1 MQIPPQPAATA
12 DAALLRRD
20 LVPTQPT
27 APVAGVAE
35 QAQKLDPRTALRWAQ
50 PVFKSESAQLMR
62 DSAAAALA
70 PKGAAAYPQ
79 LSALATLLGPW
90 LAKAEAQLASGS
102 PPAWPEPGPEDGEP
116 PAPNQPP
123 RAAVQQ
129 SLDRLMNA
137 LARSDAFAASKLVQS
152 WWGQPSPVPGSGGE
166 GQQAAWV
173 AALTPGSEGALQAAR
188 WLLTGQLVW
197 EGMLLPDLPARLQR
211 QDAWRGG
218 ENPSTPLEK
227 GVSLSLTVDLP
238 GLGPLRVTGQQWGA
252 DLHLQ
257 VSLPPGQEA
266 GLRQRWGVLQER
278 LQSLNVGPVQLQESR
293 DGL

>member
-1 MQIPPQPAATA
+1 
-12 DAALLRRD
+12 
-20 LVPTQPT
+20 
-27 APVAGVAE
+27 
-35 QAQKLDPRTALRWAQ
+35 
-50 PVFKSESAQLMR
+50 
-62 DSAAAALA
+62 
-70 PKGAAAYPQ
+70 
-79 LSALATLLGPW
+79 
-90 LAKAEAQLASGS
+90 
-102 PPAWPEPGPEDGEP
+102 
-116 PAPNQPP
+116 
-123 RAAVQQ
+123 VQQ

-152 WWGQPSPVPGSGGE
+152 WWGQPSPAPGSAGE

-188 WLLTGQLVW
+188 WLLTGQLLW
-197 EGMLLPDLPARLQR
+197 EGFLLPDLPARLQR

-218 ENPSTPLEK
+218 ENPNTPLEK

-252 DLHLQ
+252 DLQLQ

-266 GLRQRWGVLQER
+266 GLRQRWGVLQAR